1 MNREYHID
9 QVICTQTGSLPAGGV
24 IFSLADNGS
33 RSLWAGTSAGLFFRD
48 ELAWRPVLRGFPLRQ
63 APVIAVSQRTVL
75 AAGADATM
83 VRSGDQGKS
92 WQRCLLP
99 PQIASITSLVMSPSF
114 VQDGVALAGTD
125 QHGILRSV
133 DGGRSWKPANFGLR
147 NFQVNAI
154 AAAPSWQRKEP
165 VFAAMEQGIYY
176 SPNAGR
182 AWQAAGLPG
191 VAALCIAISPNYWS
205 DGLVAVGAADGM
217 IHVSRNQGRAWVG
230 NKSGGEHEDPVNCLR
245 FLPNGALVAGMGS
258 GRMFVSS
265 DEGNSWELIAV
276 LPGAVLALI
285 ESGGIILAGVGAEG
299 LFSSPDFGKT
309 WHRDG
314 SLAARQIHVLA
325 VQSGQHIA
333 VGGVGEGIWLS
344 QDAGIT
350 WSEAYSPE
358 GERMPALALAWE
370 AQNLLAACGPAVM
383 RLSPQHTMHED
394 AFRDSEV
401 LSLASCQTGVWA
413 GGADGSLWY
422 KPSHER
428 DWEQAL
434 SPCRGAV
441 ISIYCSGEAAQGSS
455 MLVVSRADGDKR
467 LEFWRSKEQGSHWDL
482 MRAEITSLLAVR
494 CAYLDDRWLIA
505 LGSSIVF
512 YGLDGWRRVRI
523 SGDDAPVLALLALPG
538 AGLIAATVD
547 RLLFSSDAIN
557 WTRLPCEMAEDGIV
571 DLKLIS
577 IDDHKAQIAGIT
589 SNGKIFRLE
598 IAAG

>member
-1 MNREYHID
+1 MNREYRID
-9 QVICTQTGSLPAGGV
+9 QVICTQVGSLPAGGV
-24 IFSLADNGS
+24 IFSLADSGS
-33 RSLWAGTSAGLFFRD
+33 RYLWAGTSAGLFFRD

-63 APVIAVSQRTVL
+63 VPVIAVSQRTVL

-83 VRSGDQGKS
+83 LRSADQGKT

-99 PQIASITSLVMSPSF
+99 PQVASITTLAMSPAF
-114 VQDGVALAGTD
+114 TQDGVALAGTD

-205 DGLVAVGAADGM
+205 DGLVVAGAADGK
-217 IHVSRNQGRAWVG
+217 IHASRNQGRTWVIYET
-230 NKSGGEHEDPVNCLR
+230 GGELDDPVNCLR

-258 GRMFVSS
+258 GRILISS
-265 DEGNSWELIAV
+265 EEGNSWELIAV

-285 ESGGIILAGVGAEG
+285 EFRGMILAGVGAEG
-299 LFSSPDFGKT
+299 LYSSPDLET
-309 WHRDG
+309 WHREG
-314 SLAARQIHVLA
+314 ALAARQIHVLA
-325 VQSGQHIA
+325 YKSGQHIA

-344 QDAGIT
+344 QDGGMA

-358 GERMPALALAWE
+358 GERINALALAWE

-383 RLSPQHTMHED
+383 RLSPQHTIYED
-394 AFRDSEV
+394 AFRDGEV
-401 LSLASCQTGVWA
+401 LSLATCQYGVWA
-413 GGADGSLWY
+413 GAADGSLWY

-428 DWEQAL
+428 DWEQAP

-441 ISIYCSGEAAQGSS
+441 ISIYCSGEAALGSS
-455 MLVVSRADGDKR
+455 MLVVSRADIDKR
-467 LEFWRSKEQGSHWDL
+467 LEFWRSDDQGSHWDL
-482 MRAEITSLLAVR
+482 MRVEITSLLAVR
-494 CAYLDDRWLIA
+494 CAYLDHRWHIA

-512 YGLDGWRRVRI
+512 NGLDGWQRVRI

-577 IDDHKAQIAGIT
+577 IDDHQAQIAGIT

-598 IAAG
+598 IAGG